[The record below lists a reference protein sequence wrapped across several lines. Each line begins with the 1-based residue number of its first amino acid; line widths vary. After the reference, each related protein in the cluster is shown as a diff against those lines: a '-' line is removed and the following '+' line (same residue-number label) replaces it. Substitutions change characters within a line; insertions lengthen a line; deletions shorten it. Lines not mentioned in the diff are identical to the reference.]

1 MDKYANFKALE
12 QYEIED
18 KDYEIQSRKGISDI
32 AVIAPHGGGIEPGTS
47 EITNAIAGSDH
58 TFYSFKGNKKS
69 GNIDLHITS
78 TKFDELRGVG
88 IVKTADT
95 VLAIHGCREIEEIVY
110 LGGLNNDLMEKIN
123 INLTQAGFKTG
134 KSPAQELQ
142 GTNPDNICNRSRT
155 GQGVQLEIS
164 KGLRKKMFDRQCHS
178 DTTNTTEVFHEFVSA
193 VRDAIHLRIIS
204 RLVVVN

>member
-12 QYEIED
+12 QCEIEGI
-18 KDYEIQSRKGISDI
+18 DYEIQSRKGISGV
-32 AVIAPHGGGIEPGTS
+32 AVIAPHGGGIEPGTA

-69 GNIDLHITS
+69 GNMDLHITS
-78 TKFDELRGVG
+78 TKFDEPRGVI

-95 VLAIHGCREIEEIVY
+95 VLTIHGCQETEEIVY
-110 LGGLNNDLMEKIN
+110 LGGLNHDLMEKIN
-123 INLTQAGFKTG
+123 KDLTQAGFKTA
-134 KSPAQELQ
+134 KNPDHWLQ
-142 GTNPDNICNRSRT
+142 GANPDNICNRSRT

-193 VRDAIHLRIIS
+193 VRDAIF
-204 RLVVVN
+204 